1 LRKRKRAKHLKSTNA
16 LPIQEKGKEKGMSKW
31 KLLLGSRK
39 FWAAFVG
46 LVFLVIRNF
55 DPGFDVPENETVAF
69 VSILAAYIL
78 GVALEDG
85 LRANS

>member
-1 LRKRKRAKHLKSTNA
+1 M
-16 LPIQEKGKEKGMSKW
+16 MSKW

-46 LVFLVIRNF
+46 LLFLVIRNF

-69 VSILAAYIL
+69 VSVLAAYIL

>member
-1 LRKRKRAKHLKSTNA
+1 MT
-16 LPIQEKGKEKGMSKW
+16 KW

-46 LVFLVIRNF
+46 LLFLVIRSI
-55 DPGFDVPENETVAF
+55 DPAFDVPETETVAF
-69 VSILAAYIL
+69 VSVLAAYIL

-85 LRANS
+85 LSRRGE

>member
-1 LRKRKRAKHLKSTNA
+1 MN
-16 LPIQEKGKEKGMSKW
+16 KW

-46 LVFLVIRNF
+46 LLFLVVKNF
-55 DPGFDVPENETVAF
+55 DPTFDVPENETVAF
-69 VSILAAYIL
+69 VSVLAAYIL

-85 LRANS
+85 LSKRGEA

>member
-1 LRKRKRAKHLKSTNA
+1 MLCPYKK
-16 LPIQEKGKEKGMSKW
+16 EKGQEEGMSKW

-46 LVFLVIRNF
+46 LLFLVVKNF
-55 DPGFDVPENETVAF
+55 DPTFDVPENETVAF

-85 LRANS
+85 MRAHS

>member
-1 LRKRKRAKHLKSTNA
+1 M
-16 LPIQEKGKEKGMSKW
+16 EKW

-46 LVFLVIRNF
+46 LSFLIIRNF
-55 DPGFDVPENETVAF
+55 DPTFAVPENETIAF
-69 VSILAAYIL
+69 VSVLAAYIL

>member
-1 LRKRKRAKHLKSTNA
+1 MNA
-16 LPIQEKGKEKGMSKW
+16 LPVQKKEKGQEEGMSKW

-46 LVFLVIRNF
+46 LLFLVIRNF
-55 DPGFDVPENETVAF
+55 DSGFDVPESETVAF
-69 VSILAAYIL
+69 VSVLAAYIL

-85 LRANS
+85 LSKRGG

>member
-1 LRKRKRAKHLKSTNA
+1 MIA
-16 LPIQEKGKEKGMSKW
+16 LPVHGKKEERMEKW

-46 LVFLVIRNF
+46 LLFLVIRNF
-55 DPGFDVPENETVAF
+55 DPGFDVPESETVAF

-85 LRANS
+85 LRASSS